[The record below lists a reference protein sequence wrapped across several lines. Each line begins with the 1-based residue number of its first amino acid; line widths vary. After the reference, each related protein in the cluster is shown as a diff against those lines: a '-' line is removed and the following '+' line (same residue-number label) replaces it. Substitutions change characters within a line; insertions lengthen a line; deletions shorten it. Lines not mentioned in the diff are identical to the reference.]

1 MMVASQQQLLR
12 KQNSFNLSTSPN
24 SSMVEGKS
32 STTPNTPT
40 TIHEIPLE
48 RNNSTEYVVI
58 DSDPRVPDDSNATSS
73 TQVNGQEKKPKR
85 DSSDVFAPDSPRTSK
100 VIRPKKT
107 RRSNP
112 SSSWLGLINPS
123 YKTRAEE
130 FGKLFDTSIPST
142 ERLVVDYSCALQKVC
157 SVDPCK
163 QKRRRISI
171 PFYNVTHYL
180 YYLFIP
186 VFVFDIILNH

>member
-1 MMVASQQQLLR
+1 MVASQQQLLR

-40 TIHEIPLE
+40 TIHETPLE

-58 DSDPRVPDDSNATSS
+58 DSDPRVPDDSNATS